1 VSALLATAAI
11 GLAVWLLFG
20 SAVLNYDAAW
30 SLVWMRDLLVGAY
43 DAEGAVVDPTRPLS
57 GTFSRPLVPTPHPL
71 TDAVSGLLAP
81 VSLRA
86 PAVSEQALL
95 VLALAAL
102 GALGVVTYHLGAR
115 LGGSLVGILAAA
127 MLLTREPVLAYG
139 LRAYLDIPY
148 TVLLLGAGLSALSGR
163 SAATRT
169 MVLLTLAG
177 LLRPEAWA
185 VAGAYWIYLAWTGPR
200 LDRRLGLLAGVCAA
214 APLAWLATGW
224 VIAGD
229 PLLALTDTTA
239 TAEILQRRTGLLN
252 GLVRTPRRLGE
263 ILRVEGL
270 IGGVVGLTV
279 AAMLWRSRRARTA
292 SPDAPSA
299 SDTAR
304 SDVLVGLSVG
314 GASLAVALVVMG
326 VAGLPINTRYLLPQG
341 AIAVLAWAFA
351 VAGWRSSAGGVRL
364 RSWWKWAGLAVAAI
378 TVALIPWQVSRLRD
392 MHGRLASERDAAHDL
407 RTLATGSLD
416 AGATDADRGSGCSL
430 VVGTPTERT
439 VPTILLWSQLSSW
452 VVDQAAG
459 AYLVQRVAEPGDEH
473 FVLVPITDDV
483 ADGYGFS
490 RLGDA
495 AELLDA
501 TNGWRS
507 VATAGDWSVL
517 AAPHCAPS

>member
-1 VSALLATAAI
+1 MRGGCSRVVCALLATAAI
-11 GLAVWLLFG
+11 GLGAWLLFG

-30 SLVWMRDLLVGAY
+30 SLVWTRDLLVGAY

-86 PAVSEQALL
+86 PAASEQALL

-115 LGGSLVGILAAA
+115 LGGRLVGILAAA

-163 SAATRT
+163 SAAIRT
-169 MVLLTLAG
+169 MVLLTSAG

-185 VAGAYWIYLAWTGPR
+185 LAGAYWIYLAWTGR
-200 LDRRLGLLAGVCAA
+200 LDRRLGLLAGVCVA

-229 PLLALTDTTA
+229 PLLALTHTTA

-252 GLVRTPRRLGE
+252 GLVWTPRRLGE

-270 IGGVVGLTV
+270 IGGIVGLTI
-279 AAMLWRSRRARTA
+279 AAMVWRSRRARTA

-304 SDVLVGLSVG
+304 SEGLVGLSAG

-351 VAGWRSSAGGVRL
+351 VAGWRSAAGGLRL
-364 RSWWKWAGLAVAAI
+364 RSWWKWAGFAVAAI
-378 TVALIPWQVSRLRD
+378 TIALIPWQVSRLQN
-392 MHGRLASERDAAHDL
+392 MHARLASERDAAHDL
-407 RTLATGSLD
+407 RTLATETLD
-416 AGATDADRGSGCSL
+416 ADATEADRGSGCSL
-430 VVGTPTERT
+430 VVGTPSERT

-452 VVDQAAG
+452 VIDHAVR

-473 FVLVPITDDV
+473 FVLVPVANDV
-483 ADGYGFS
+483 A
-490 RLGDA
+490 
-495 AELLDA
+495 
-501 TNGWRS
+501 NGWLS
-507 VATAGDWSVL
+507 VATVGDWSVL
-517 AAPHCAPS
+517 AAPRCAPS